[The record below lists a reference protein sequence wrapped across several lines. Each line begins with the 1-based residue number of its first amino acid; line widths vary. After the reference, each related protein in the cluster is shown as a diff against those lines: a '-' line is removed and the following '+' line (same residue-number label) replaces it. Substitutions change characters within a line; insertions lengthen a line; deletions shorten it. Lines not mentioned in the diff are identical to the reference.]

1 MAPKMDFSIGGS
13 SSLSWEDTLDVARTA
28 EELGFSGFYP
38 SDHLMAGGGRVVAE
52 RGPSQDRMDAPTVL
66 AALVGYT
73 KTLRLGALVLCNV
86 FRHPAILAKT
96 FAVID
101 QASGGR
107 AVLGIGAGNS
117 EGEAVRHGYPWPSA
131 KERLAQLNEALQVI
145 RSLWTQDETD
155 FHGTYYHLDKVPCDP
170 KPVQKPHIPILLGG
184 RSTALMRMVANY
196 GDEWNMHGGPMEIAE
211 RMEKMKGVCEKAGR
225 DPSTIRVS
233 VQTNMVLT
241 GTKEEA
247 EQAIQRRL
255 SAMADRPG
263 ASVGPVYES
272 FEEQVR
278 DQAMVGD
285 AEQLK
290 ERVQA
295 YLDVGVTH
303 LDFQTPRPFQAN
315 KGMLEKF
322 AATVMPAFQ

>member
-1 MAPKMDFSIGGS
+1 MAAKMDFSVGGS

-28 EELGFSGFYP
+28 EDLGFSGFYP
-38 SDHLMAGGGRVVAE
+38 SDHLMAGGGRAITE

-66 AALVGYT
+66 AALAGHT

-86 FRHPAILAKT
+86 FRHPAILAKM

-101 QASGGR
+101 QASKGR
-107 AVLGIGAGNS
+107 AVMGIGAGNS
-117 EGEAVRHGYPWPSA
+117 EGEAVRHGYPWLSN

-145 RSLWTQDETD
+145 VSLWTKDETN
-155 FHGTYYHLDKVPCDP
+155 FNGTYYKLDNVPCDP
-170 KPVQKPHIPILLGG
+170 KPFQKPHIPILLGG
-184 RSTALMRMVANY
+184 RSTAIMRMVAKY
-196 GDEWNMHGGPMEIAE
+196 GDEWNMHGGPKEIAE
-211 RMEKMKGVCEKAGR
+211 RMVVMRGVCEKTER
-225 DPSTIRVS
+225 DPATIRIS

-241 GTKEEA
+241 ETKEQA
-247 EQAIQRRL
+247 EQLIRSRISAL
-255 SAMADRPG
+255 SGRPE
-263 ASVGPVYES
+263 AGPGTVYANI
-272 FEEQVR
+272 EEQVR

-285 AEQLK
+285 AEQLQ

-303 LDFQTPRPFQAN
+303 LDFQTPRPFQEN

-322 AATVMPAFQ
+322 AANVMPFFG